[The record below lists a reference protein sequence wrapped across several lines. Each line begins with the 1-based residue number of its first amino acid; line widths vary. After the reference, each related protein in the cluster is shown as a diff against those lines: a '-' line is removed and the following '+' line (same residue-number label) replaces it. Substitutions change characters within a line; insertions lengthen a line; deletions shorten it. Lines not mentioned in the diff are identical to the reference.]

1 MENLL
6 AQADIPPINNP
17 VLPSLANKPPEQAFG
32 TMVAGIVGFL
42 LVLASIWAFLQ
53 ILLAGINWIS
63 SGGDKSKLE
72 AAQQRIT
79 QGIIGLFIVFAAW
92 GIFLVLLRFLG
103 IIQQSPTGEIQLKI
117 PQIF

>member
-1 MENLL
+1 MEKLF
-6 AQADIPPINNP
+6 AQIPPIKNIAVPTLGN
-17 VLPSLANKPPEQAFG
+17 VPPEQAFG
-32 TMVAGIVGFL
+32 MMISGIVGFL
-42 LVLASIWAFLQ
+42 LVLATIWAFVQ

-63 SGGDKSKLE
+63 SGGDKGKLE

-92 GIFLVLLRFLG
+92 GIFLILLRFFG
-103 IIQQSPTGEIQLKI
+103 IIQASPTGEIQLKI